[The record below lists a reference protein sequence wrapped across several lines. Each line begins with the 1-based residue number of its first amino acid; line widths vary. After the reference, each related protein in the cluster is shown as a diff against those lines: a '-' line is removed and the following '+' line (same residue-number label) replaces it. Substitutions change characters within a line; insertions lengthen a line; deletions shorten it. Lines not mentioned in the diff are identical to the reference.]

1 MIRVSIHKNEFND
14 CIGVCCKGHAEYD
27 EAGQDI
33 VCAAVSVL
41 MLSTI
46 NSIEAF
52 TTDQFIC
59 DMAEEGGFLDFK
71 LTSKPSKD
79 ALLLIQSLV
88 LALHNLEQ
96 DYGSDFVQFDKE
108 V

>member
-1 MIRVSIHKNEFND
+1 
-14 CIGVCCKGHAEYD
+14 
-27 EAGQDI
+27 
-33 VCAAVSVL
+33 
-41 MLSTI
+41 
-46 NSIEAF
+46 
-52 TTDQFIC
+52 
-59 DMAEEGGFLDFK
+59 MAEEGGFLDFK

>member
-33 VCAAVSVL
+33 VCA
-41 MLSTI
+41 
-46 NSIEAF
+46 
-52 TTDQFIC
+52 TDQFIC